1 MNRVE
6 AFSDGVIAVIIT
18 IMVLEL
24 KAPEDGTLASMM
36 ALMPSLVVYAL
47 SFLTVAIMW
56 VNHHH
61 FLHTA
66 KRPDA
71 ALLWT
76 NNNLLFWMSL
86 IPFVTAYMGRNHG
99 APLAVACYGAVLT
112 LTSCAFVMLQMV
124 LARHNSDDDA
134 RRMQFRRLLRKSTLA
149 ATLYAIAT
157 GAAFVSVYVSFAIF
171 ILIPVS
177 YFLPERKLRD
187 AG

>member
-1 MNRVE
+1 MSRVE

-24 KAPEDGTLASMM
+24 KVPDDATSASAM
-36 ALMPSLVVYAL
+36 ALMPPLIVYAL

-99 APLAVACYGAVLT
+99 APPAVACYGAVLT
-112 LTSCAFVMLQMV
+112 LTSCAFLLLQIV
-124 LARHNSDDDA
+124 LARHNADNDA
-134 RRMQFRRLLRKSTLA
+134 RRMQLRRQLRKSA
-149 ATLYAIAT
+149 FAITLYAIAT
-157 GAAFVSVYVSFAIF
+157 GAAFVSVYASFAIF
-171 ILIPVS
+171 ILIPVL
-177 YFLPERKLRD
+177 YFLPERQLHD
-187 AG
+187 SP